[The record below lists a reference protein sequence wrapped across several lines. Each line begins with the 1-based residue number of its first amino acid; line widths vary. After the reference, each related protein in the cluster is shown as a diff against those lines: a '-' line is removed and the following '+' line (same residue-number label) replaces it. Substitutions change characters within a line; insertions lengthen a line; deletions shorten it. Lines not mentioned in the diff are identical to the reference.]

1 MRIPE
6 LHESKK
12 DFQLERMILFTDA
25 VFAIAITLLIIE
37 IKPPEMEHYTK
48 HWMSLL
54 PLIPKFVGFIVSFSV
69 IGIYWRSHHRIF
81 GYLINYDEKL
91 ITLNFMFLFFI
102 VCLPFSS
109 AFSSEN
115 YGETVSTV
123 FYFMNLIA
131 VGLLNFILLNH
142 IAHSKNKISTLNDTP
157 YLYEFFRAKTLAVF
171 IVFLICMVV
180 DIYFKGFGRP
190 MLILIMPLM
199 IFIEKYYRKKQLNIA
214 NQ

>member
-1 MRIPE
+1 MHIPE

-12 DFQLERMILFTDA
+12 DFQLERIILFTDA

-37 IKPPEMEHYTK
+37 IKPPELEHYSRR
-48 HWMSLL
+48 WMSLL

-81 GYLINYDEKL
+81 GYLVNYDEKL
-91 ITLNFMFLFFI
+91 ITLNLMFLFLI

-123 FYFMNLIA
+123 FYFLNLIA
-131 VGLLNFILLNH
+131 VGLLNFFLLKH
-142 IAHSKNKISTLNDTP
+142 IAHSKNKISDLTKTP
-157 YLYEFFRAKTLAVF
+157 YLYEFFRAKTLVVF

-180 DIYFKGFGRP
+180 DINLKGLGRP
-190 MLILIMPLM
+190 MLILIMPMM
-199 IFIEKYYRKKQLNIA
+199 IYIKNYYRKKQLKTEEV
-214 NQ
+214 